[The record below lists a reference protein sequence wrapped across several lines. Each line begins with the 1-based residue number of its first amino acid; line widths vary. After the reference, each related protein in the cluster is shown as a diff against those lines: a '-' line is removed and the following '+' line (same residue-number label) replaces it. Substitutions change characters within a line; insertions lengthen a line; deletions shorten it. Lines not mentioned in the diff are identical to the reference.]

1 MPATL
6 QPDPLPNGT
15 VPLIS
20 GASSIAADGIFRDA
34 GSLQDFAYGPGSEFE
49 SVIEVSHSCKGSCVD
64 SDLSTGMA
72 GASAIARDAITS
84 EADSLRDLA
93 DGLGTEF
100 ERAIDVLLA
109 CKGRVVVSGMG
120 KSGLVGRKLA
130 ATLSSTGTPSF
141 FLHPAEAMHG
151 DLGAIRASD
160 VLLLISNSG
169 ETEEILRL
177 LPSIRS
183 FGNTIIAITSEQS
196 STLSGNADVALVLP
210 FRSEI
215 CPNNLAPTTSTLLT
229 MALGDG
235 IAVALMKKRDFK
247 PVDFARFHPGGS
259 LGRMLL
265 TKVQDEMHKLVPTVP
280 PHTRL
285 DDVIISMTQGRLG
298 LVVVTE
304 QGALRGIFT
313 DGDLR
318 RALLAGRNALELPV
332 SKFMTGNPV
341 TIERGASLGLAQA
354 LMQEHSISS
363 LVVVDDAGAVCGVL
377 DLLSSR

>member
-1 MPATL
+1 MSATL
-6 QPDPLPNGT
+6 LPEPLPRAILSPT
-15 VPLIS
+15 T
-20 GASSIAADGIFRDA
+20 GASSIARA
-34 GSLQDFAYGPGSEFE
+34 
-49 SVIEVSHSCKGSCVD
+49 
-64 SDLSTGMA
+64 
-72 GASAIARDAITS
+72 AITS
-84 EADSLRDLA
+84 EADSLYDLA
-93 DGLGTEF
+93 DGLGNDF
-100 ERAIDVLLA
+100 ERAIDILLA

-141 FLHPAEAMHG
+141 FLHPAEALHG

-169 ETEEILRL
+169 ETEEVMRI
-177 LPSIRS
+177 LPSIRN
-183 FGNTIIAITSEQS
+183 FGNTIIAITSVRT
-196 STLSGNADVALVLP
+196 STLAGNADVALLLP
-210 FRSEI
+210 FRNEI

-229 MALGDG
+229 MALGDA

-265 TKVQDEMHKLVPTVP
+265 AKVEDEMHKLVPTAP
-280 PHTRL
+280 PHATL
-285 DDVIISMTQGRLG
+285 DDVIVSMTQGRLG

-304 QGALRGIFT
+304 QGVLRGIFT

-318 RALLAGRNALELPV
+318 RALLAGNDALERPV
-332 SKFMTGNPV
+332 SDFMTANPV
-341 TIERGASLGLAQA
+341 MVSPGMALGAAQA

-363 LVVVDDAGAVCGVL
+363 LVVVDDAGGVCGVL